1 MDSKND
7 GQQPVVN
14 NIYGFQFN
22 GCQITNPTF
31 QTVMPSSTG
40 AEKTEADGEQEAAFR
55 ESAAFHRDTDPERNV
70 SREHDV
76 DRENGVSRKQDVA
89 PEQEAALLADDLLP
103 EPLRT
108 AEAQALLERM
118 CSAGILDGRWQ
129 PVGLSITQKG
139 VLASELAD
147 RLGIKHLW
155 KTFGGLWHMNS
166 ETLRTGCGK
175 SMDQRRISEFRE
187 RIRKVM

>member
-40 AEKTEADGEQEAAFR
+40 AEKTEADGE
-55 ESAAFHRDTDPERNV
+55 RNV

-76 DRENGVSRKQDVA
+76 DREQDVSREHNVS
-89 PEQEAALLADDLLP
+89 PEREAALLADDPLP

>member
-40 AEKTEADGEQEAAFR
+40 AEKTEADGEQEAA
-55 ESAAFHRDTDPERNV
+55 
-70 SREHDV
+70 
-76 DRENGVSRKQDVA
+76 
-89 PEQEAALLADDLLP
+89 LLADDPLP

>member
-40 AEKTEADGEQEAAFR
+40 AEKTEADE
-55 ESAAFHRDTDPERNV
+55 ERNV

-76 DRENGVSRKQDVA
+76 DRENGVSRGHNVSRKQDVV
-89 PEQEAALLADDLLP
+89 PEQEAALLADDPLP

-108 AEAQALLERM
+108 AEAQEVLKSL
-118 CSAGILDGRWQ
+118 CSGNFLDVYWQ
-129 PVGLSITQKG
+129 PVGLSNTKKG
-139 VLASELAD
+139 VLASLLAD
-147 RLGIKHLW
+147 RLHIGNLW
-155 KTFGGLWHMNS
+155 QTFGNLWHIKP
-166 ETLRTGCGK
+166 ETLRSAYNKG
-175 SMDQRRISEFRE
+175 MDQKGTGAFME
-187 RIRKVM
+187 RVKRVL

>member
-7 GQQPVVN
+7 GQQPVIN

-40 AEKTEADGEQEAAFR
+40 AEKTEADGEQEAA
-55 ESAAFHRDTDPERNV
+55 
-70 SREHDV
+70 
-76 DRENGVSRKQDVA
+76 
-89 PEQEAALLADDLLP
+89 LLADDPLP

>member
-1 MDSKND
+1 MEVGDKNTW
-7 GQQPVVN
+7 
-14 NIYGFQFN
+14 FTECLLQFN

-40 AEKTEADGEQEAAFR
+40 ADKTEADG
-55 ESAAFHRDTDPERNV
+55 ERNV

-76 DRENGVSRKQDVA
+76 AREQDVA
-89 PEQEAALLADDLLP
+89 REHNVAPEREAALLADDPLP

>member
-40 AEKTEADGEQEAAFR
+40 AEKTEADE
-55 ESAAFHRDTDPERNV
+55 ERNV

-76 DRENGVSRKQDVA
+76 VL
-89 PEQEAALLADDLLP
+89 EQEAALLADDLLP

-108 AEAQALLERM
+108 AEAQEVLKSL
-118 CSAGILDGRWQ
+118 CSGNFLDVYWQ
-129 PVGLSITQKG
+129 PVGLSNTKKG
-139 VLASELAD
+139 VLASLLAD
-147 RLGIKHLW
+147 RLHIGNLW
-155 KTFGGLWHMNS
+155 QTFGNLWHIKP
-166 ETLRTGCGK
+166 ETLRSAYNKG
-175 SMDQRRISEFRE
+175 MDQKGTGAFME
-187 RIRKVM
+187 RVKRVL

>member
-40 AEKTEADGEQEAAFR
+40 AEKTEADGER
-55 ESAAFHRDTDPERNV
+55 
-70 SREHDV
+70 
-76 DRENGVSRKQDVA
+76 
-89 PEQEAALLADDLLP
+89 EAALLADDPLP

-129 PVGLSITQKG
+129 RVGLSITQKG

>member
-7 GQQPVVN
+7 GQQPVIN

-40 AEKTEADGEQEAAFR
+40 AEKTEADGE
-55 ESAAFHRDTDPERNV
+55 RNV

-76 DRENGVSRKQDVA
+76 DREHGVSRGHNVSRKQDVA
-89 PEQEAALLADDLLP
+89 PEREAALLADDLLP

>member
-40 AEKTEADGEQEAAFR
+40 AEKTEADE
-55 ESAAFHRDTDPERNV
+55 ERNV

-76 DRENGVSRKQDVA
+76 VL
-89 PEQEAALLADDLLP
+89 EQEAALLADDLLP

-175 SMDQRRISEFRE
+175 SMDQRRIGEFRE

>member
-40 AEKTEADGEQEAAFR
+40 AEKTEADGE
-55 ESAAFHRDTDPERNV
+55 RNV

-76 DRENGVSRKQDVA
+76 AREQDVA
-89 PEQEAALLADDLLP
+89 REHNVAPEREAALLADDPLP

>member
-40 AEKTEADGEQEAAFR
+40 AEKTEADGEQEAA
-55 ESAAFHRDTDPERNV
+55 
-70 SREHDV
+70 
-76 DRENGVSRKQDVA
+76 
-89 PEQEAALLADDLLP
+89 LLADDPLP

-129 PVGLSITQKG
+129 PIGLSITQKG

>member
-40 AEKTEADGEQEAAFR
+40 AEKMEADG
-55 ESAAFHRDTDPERNV
+55 ERNV
-70 SREHDV
+70 SREQDV
-76 DRENGVSRKQDVA
+76 AREHDVA
-89 PEQEAALLADDLLP
+89 PEREAALLADDPLP

>member
-40 AEKTEADGEQEAAFR
+40 AEKTEADGE
-55 ESAAFHRDTDPERNV
+55 RNV

-76 DRENGVSRKQDVA
+76 DREHNVSRKQDVV
-89 PEQEAALLADDLLP
+89 PEQEAALLADDPLP

>member
-14 NIYGFQFN
+14 NIYGLQFN

-40 AEKTEADGEQEAAFR
+40 AEKTEADGEQEAA
-55 ESAAFHRDTDPERNV
+55 
-70 SREHDV
+70 
-76 DRENGVSRKQDVA
+76 
-89 PEQEAALLADDLLP
+89 LLADDPLP

>member
-40 AEKTEADGEQEAAFR
+40 ADKTEADG
-55 ESAAFHRDTDPERNV
+55 ERNV

-76 DRENGVSRKQDVA
+76 AREHNVA
-89 PEQEAALLADDLLP
+89 PEREAALLADDPLP

>member
-40 AEKTEADGEQEAAFR
+40 AEKMEADG
-55 ESAAFHRDTDPERNV
+55 
-70 SREHDV
+70 
-76 DRENGVSRKQDVA
+76 
-89 PEQEAALLADDLLP
+89 EQEAALLADDLLP

>member
-40 AEKTEADGEQEAAFR
+40 AEKTEADGE
-55 ESAAFHRDTDPERNV
+55 RNV

-76 DRENGVSRKQDVA
+76 VL
-89 PEQEAALLADDLLP
+89 EQEAALLADDLLP

-108 AEAQALLERM
+108 AEAQEVLKSL
-118 CSAGILDGRWQ
+118 CSGNFLDVYWQ
-129 PVGLSITQKG
+129 PVGLSNTKKG
-139 VLASELAD
+139 VLASLLAD
-147 RLGIKHLW
+147 RLHIGNLW
-155 KTFGGLWHMNS
+155 QTFG
-166 ETLRTGCGK
+166 
-175 SMDQRRISEFRE
+175 I
-187 RIRKVM
+187 

>member
-40 AEKTEADGEQEAAFR
+40 ADKTEADG
-55 ESAAFHRDTDPERNV
+55 ERNV

-76 DRENGVSRKQDVA
+76 AREQDVA
-89 PEQEAALLADDLLP
+89 REHNVAPEREAALLADDPLP

>member
-40 AEKTEADGEQEAAFR
+40 SEKTEADG
-55 ESAAFHRDTDPERNV
+55 ERNV

-76 DRENGVSRKQDVA
+76 AREHNVAREHDVA
-89 PEQEAALLADDLLP
+89 PEREAALLADDPLP

>member
-40 AEKTEADGEQEAAFR
+40 AEKTEADGE
-55 ESAAFHRDTDPERNV
+55 RNV
-70 SREHDV
+70 SREQDV
-76 DRENGVSRKQDVA
+76 DRENGVSREHNVSRKQDVV
-89 PEQEAALLADDLLP
+89 PEQEAVLLAEDLLP

>member
-40 AEKTEADGEQEAAFR
+40 AEKTEADGE
-55 ESAAFHRDTDPERNV
+55 RNV

-76 DRENGVSRKQDVA
+76 AREHNVA
-89 PEQEAALLADDLLP
+89 PEREAALLADDPLP

>member
-40 AEKTEADGEQEAAFR
+40 AEKTEADGE
-55 ESAAFHRDTDPERNV
+55 RNV

-76 DRENGVSRKQDVA
+76 DREHNVGREHDVVPA
-89 PEQEAALLADDLLP
+89 QEAALLADDPLP

-108 AEAQALLERM
+108 AEAQEVLKSL
-118 CSAGILDGRWQ
+118 CSGNFLDVYWQ
-129 PVGLSITQKG
+129 PVGLSNTKKG
-139 VLASELAD
+139 VLASLLAD
-147 RLGIKHLW
+147 RLHIGNLW
-155 KTFGGLWHMNS
+155 QTFGNLWHIKP
-166 ETLRTGCGK
+166 ETLRSAYNKG
-175 SMDQRRISEFRE
+175 MDQKGTGAFME
-187 RIRKVM
+187 RVKKAL

>member
-40 AEKTEADGEQEAAFR
+40 AEKTEADGEQEAA
-55 ESAAFHRDTDPERNV
+55 
-70 SREHDV
+70 
-76 DRENGVSRKQDVA
+76 
-89 PEQEAALLADDLLP
+89 LLADDPLP

-129 PVGLSITQKG
+129 PIGLSITQKG

-147 RLGIKHLW
+147 RLGIKHQW

>member
-40 AEKTEADGEQEAAFR
+40 AEKMEADG
-55 ESAAFHRDTDPERNV
+55 
-70 SREHDV
+70 
-76 DRENGVSRKQDVA
+76 
-89 PEQEAALLADDLLP
+89 EQEAALLADDPLP

>member
-40 AEKTEADGEQEAAFR
+40 AEKTEADGE
-55 ESAAFHRDTDPERNV
+55 RNV

-76 DRENGVSRKQDVA
+76 AREQDVA
-89 PEQEAALLADDLLP
+89 PEREAALLADDPLP

>member
-40 AEKTEADGEQEAAFR
+40 AEKTEADGEQEA
-55 ESAAFHRDTDPERNV
+55 V
-70 SREHDV
+70 
-76 DRENGVSRKQDVA
+76 
-89 PEQEAALLADDLLP
+89 LLADDPLP

>member
-40 AEKTEADGEQEAAFR
+40 AEKTEADE
-55 ESAAFHRDTDPERNV
+55 ERNV
-70 SREHDV
+70 
-76 DRENGVSRKQDVA
+76 DRGHDVA

>member
-1 MDSKND
+1 
-7 GQQPVVN
+7 
-14 NIYGFQFN
+14 
-22 GCQITNPTF
+22 
-31 QTVMPSSTG
+31 MPSSTG
-40 AEKTEADGEQEAAFR
+40 AEKTEADG
-55 ESAAFHRDTDPERNV
+55 ERNV

-76 DRENGVSRKQDVA
+76 DRENGVSREHNVSRKQDVV

>member
-40 AEKTEADGEQEAAFR
+40 AEKMEADG
-55 ESAAFHRDTDPERNV
+55 
-70 SREHDV
+70 
-76 DRENGVSRKQDVA
+76 
-89 PEQEAALLADDLLP
+89 EQEAALLADDPLP

-129 PVGLSITQKG
+129 PVGLSITQKD

>member
-40 AEKTEADGEQEAAFR
+40 AEKTEADGE
-55 ESAAFHRDTDPERNV
+55 RNV

-76 DRENGVSRKQDVA
+76 NREQDVAREHDVA
-89 PEQEAALLADDLLP
+89 PEREAALLADDPLP